1 MVSGVNGTVGAVD
14 EALRVLLAAFKRV
27 AEAVCEFDVLNKLDV
42 PNVAGGAVG
51 AVPNKLVVVVGA
63 EAAMDVVRLG

>member
-1 MVSGVNGTVGAVD
+1 M
-14 EALRVLLAAFKRV
+14 LLAAFKRV

-51 AVPNKLVVVVGA
+51 VVPNKLVVVVGA
-63 EAAMDVVRLG
+63 EVAVDVVRLG